1 MNDALSQLDD
11 AARQSIQ
18 ETKLPGFVQPMKA
31 VLSHE
36 AFSDPDWI
44 YERKLDGERCLIRK
58 EGKQIELYSR
68 NEKQKNAVYP
78 EITEGAEQM
87 DGDFLLDSEIVTFK
101 GRTTSFK
108 RLQKRMHDTSPDTS
122 LLDAVP
128 VFAYVFDIL
137 FLDGYDLRDL
147 PLRQRKRVLRKA
159 FNWEDP
165 IRFLPHRNEQG
176 KSFLKKACGKGWEG
190 LIAKD
195 AGSGYT
201 SSRSRNWLKLKC
213 GHRQEVVIG
222 GFTEPEGER
231 KGFGALL
238 VGYYDSGDAFVYA
251 GKIGT
256 GFDDEFLQSFHQKLE
271 RIERKTSP
279 FKDFDQGDSVHW
291 VRPKYVAEV
300 GFTEWT
306 GNNRLRHPR
315 FLGLR
320 DDKAPE
326 EVRKE
331 SSS

>member
-1 MNDALSQLDD
+1 MNDALAQLDD
-11 AARQSIQ
+11 AVRQSIQ
-18 ETKLPGFVQPMKA
+18 KTKLPGFVQPMKA

-36 AFSDPDWI
+36 AFSDPHWI

-78 EITEGAEQM
+78 EIAEGAKQM

-108 RLQKRMHDTSPDTS
+108 RLQKRMHATDPDAS

-159 FNWEDP
+159 FTWEDP
-165 IRFLPHRNEQG
+165 IRFLPHRNEHGQ
-176 KSFLKKACGKGWEG
+176 SFLKGACGKGWEG

-195 AGSGYT
+195 ARSGYT

-213 GHRQEVVIG
+213 GHQQEVVVG
-222 GFTEPEGER
+222 GYSEPEGDR

-238 VGYYDSGDAFVYA
+238 IGYYDSEDAFVYA

-256 GFDDEFLQSFHQKLE
+256 GFDDQFLQSFHRKLK

-279 FKDFDQGDSVHW
+279 FKNFDQSNGVHW

-326 EVRKE
+326 EVRRE